1 MGFQIGVAVRV
12 RPRRHGRSERSVV
25 LPLHQRL
32 KTLKKGE
39 KLSFAAAALPAE
51 QIAQIAKEQGDVPP
65 ELFQALLEAAQLEAS
80 AAQAHAQA
88 QASAARPGGGAGGAE
103 EGSQQD
109 AADVT
114 DDDQA
119 AAAGTD
125 AADEAG
131 GAAGGGKGGAATV
144 DGGAKPGDKEDKEN
158 AEGAAPPRADSGARL
173 LLVQPSRVTMFVPGV
188 GVRPFLFG
196 TVLDEQ
202 TEQTHA
208 YHAVAQE
215 SVCSAL
221 NGLNAC
227 VLPASR
233 LSPLSLTPTLPPTL
247 TPTPTPTPTLPR
259 CVLAYGQTGSGKTH
273 TVFGPDG
280 AIAEAQQQQRA
291 TRRRHHH
298 TTGLDGGLAGSGLGE
313 VSSLPRSAGLV
324 LRACEEVLA
333 CAAAPGVACGRLG
346 VSAQY
351 VQIYNDE
358 VPCIPRRPRRH
369 ASRLQP
375 QVPRLQPYV
384 SR

>member
-80 AAQAHAQA
+80 AAQAQA
-88 QASAARPGGGAGGAE
+88 QASAARPGGGTGGAE
-103 EGSQQD
+103 EGLQQD
-109 AADVT
+109 TADVA
-114 DDDQA
+114 DDAQA
-119 AAAGTD
+119 AAAGVD
-125 AADEAG
+125 AAAEAG
-131 GAAGGGKGGAATV
+131 GVAGGGKGGAAATAE
-144 DGGAKPGDKEDKEN
+144 GGAKPGDKADKEN
-158 AEGAAPPRADSGARL
+158 AEGAAPPRADSGTRL

-196 TVLDEQ
+196 TVLDDQ

-247 TPTPTPTPTLPR
+247 TPPPTPTLPR

-280 AIAEAQQQQRA
+280 AIAEAQQQQR
-291 TRRRHHH
+291 TSRRRHHYS

-358 VPCIPRRPRRH
+358 VPCLPHRPRRH

-384 SR
+384 FR

>member
-80 AAQAHAQA
+80 AAQAQAQA
-88 QASAARPGGGAGGAE
+88 QASATRPGGGTGGAE
-103 EGSQQD
+103 EGLQQD
-109 AADVT
+109 AADVA
-114 DDDQA
+114 DDAQA
-119 AAAGTD
+119 AAAGVD
-125 AADEAG
+125 AAAEAG
-131 GAAGGGKGGAATV
+131 GVAGGGKGGAAATA
-144 DGGAKPGDKEDKEN
+144 DGGAKPGDKADKEN
-158 AEGAAPPRADSGARL
+158 AEGAAPPRADSGTRL

-196 TVLDEQ
+196 TVLDDQ

-227 VLPASR
+227 ASR
-233 LSPLSLTPTLPPTL
+233 LLPPSLSASQPHSLSASQPLSL
-247 TPTPTPTPTLPR
+247 
-259 CVLAYGQTGSGKTH
+259 
-273 TVFGPDG
+273 
-280 AIAEAQQQQRA
+280 
-291 TRRRHHH
+291 
-298 TTGLDGGLAGSGLGE
+298 
-313 VSSLPRSAGLV
+313 SA
-324 LRACEEVLA
+324 
-333 CAAAPGVACGRLG
+333 
-346 VSAQY
+346 
-351 VQIYNDE
+351 
-358 VPCIPRRPRRH
+358 
-369 ASRLQP
+369 
-375 QVPRLQPYV
+375 
-384 SR
+384 